1 MAAGRLRKV
10 RRIVEVQEELHRL
23 AEWRLAHL
31 GRQEDELREQQEELV
46 RSLNGDSAL
55 HGLFVA
61 NMARSLR
68 RLAAETERVVGA
80 REAQRRRVHDE
91 AMRLKRTERVEKRLE
106 RSEREAEEKRDLQ
119 AFLEG
124 LANKSDASAT

>member
-1 MAAGRLRKV
+1 MAAGRLKKV
-10 RRIVEVQEELHRL
+10 RRIVEVQAELHRL

-46 RSLNGDSAL
+46 RSLNADSAL

-68 RLAAETERVVGA
+68 RLAAETERVAGA

-91 AMRLKRTERVEKRLE
+91 AMRLKRTERVEKRLV